1 MDRTVSSSCF
11 LLFTA
16 IFLVLQL
23 KLSRNYAE
31 FTFVKEPVDA
41 AKMLNEQGDTGGTAA
56 LDMIM
61 NQASNAPA
69 TDDPAKARKYKSKS
83 LVDSKKQGVET
94 NKSGEE
100 KGSKKDKTS
109 FHDEAALKQKG
120 SADSAAEQVGITCC
134 CSFW

>member
-1 MDRTVSSSCF
+1 MDRILSSSCF

-16 IFLVLQL
+16 FFLVLQL

-31 FTFVKEPVDA
+31 FTFVKGPMDA
-41 AKMLNEQGDTGGTAA
+41 AKMLSEQGDTGGTAA

-61 NQASNAPA
+61 NQASNATA
-69 TDDPAKARKYKSKS
+69 IDDPAKATTYQSKS
-83 LVDSKKQGVET
+83 LMDSKKEGEET

-100 KGSKKDKTS
+100 KGSKKDEMS

-120 SADSAAEQVGITCC
+120 SADSGAEQVGVTCC